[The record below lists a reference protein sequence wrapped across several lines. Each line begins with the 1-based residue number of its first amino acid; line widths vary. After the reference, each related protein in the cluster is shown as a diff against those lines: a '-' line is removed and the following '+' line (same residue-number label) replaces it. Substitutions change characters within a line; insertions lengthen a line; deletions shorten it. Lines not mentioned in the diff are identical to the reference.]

1 MTNELREKMSE
12 FEKWLLVKKGIS
24 YVTIAGYKG
33 SASRLIRNLKTFEPT
48 HDQVINYIVKMH
60 ERGFS
65 YSHIVNTSLALEW
78 YTEFIGNRIQLGRP
92 KKPRTIIKDTL
103 SEAEI
108 TLLIDATKNVREK
121 AIISLLAYS
130 GIRNK
135 ELCRLK
141 VSDVNLGENM
151 LRVIQGKGMKDRL
164 INISGDC
171 SRIQIDYL
179 NQFPRKADDYMFTTI
194 KKGNRYDQS
203 DLRKLVHVLAKRA
216 RINKRIYPHLLRHSL
231 ATNLLKRGANL
242 YMIKEQLGHVF
253 LETTA
258 TYLRTFPLNIRNQYH
273 MFVPSYM

>member
-1 MTNELREKMSE
+1 MTIELKEKMNE
-12 FEKWLLVKKGIS
+12 FGKWLLIKKGIS
-24 YVTIAGYKG
+24 YVTIFGYQG
-33 SASRLIRNLKTFEPT
+33 SASRLIRSLKTYEPN
-48 HDQVINYIVKMH
+48 HDQIINYLVKMH
-60 ERGFS
+60 EHDYS
-65 YSHIVNTSLALEW
+65 YAHIVNTSLALEW
-78 YTEFIGNRIQLGRP
+78 YMNYIGNPIQLGRP
-92 KKPRTIIKDTL
+92 KKPRVMIKNTL
-103 SEAEI
+103 SEAEV
-108 TLLIDATKNVREK
+108 TLLINSAQNIREK

-135 ELCRLK
+135 ELCQLR
-141 VSDVNLGENM
+141 VSDVNLGDNM
-151 LRVIQGKGMKDRL
+151 VRVIQGKGMKDRL

-179 NQFPRKADDYMFTTI
+179 NQFQRKSDDYMFTTLRFNH
-194 KKGNRYDQS
+194 KYNQS

-216 RINKRIYPHLLRHSL
+216 KLDKRVYPHLLRHSL

-242 YMIKEQLGHVF
+242 YMIKEQLGHAF

>member
-1 MTNELREKMSE
+1 MIE
-12 FEKWLLVKKGIS
+12 FGKWLLVKKGIS
-24 YVTIAGYKG
+24 YVTIAGYQG
-33 SASRLIRNLKTFEPT
+33 SAKRLIKTLKTYEPT
-48 HDQVINYIVKMH
+48 HDQIINYIVNMH
-60 ERGFS
+60 EKEFS

-103 SEAEI
+103 SEGEV
-108 TLLIDATKNVREK
+108 TLLINAAKTIREK

-135 ELCRLK
+135 ELCNLR
-141 VSDVNLGENM
+141 VCDVLLGDNM

-164 INISGDC
+164 INISGEC
-171 SRIQIDYL
+171 SRIQINYL
-179 NQFPRKADDYMFTTI
+179 SQFFRKSEDYMFTTL
-194 KKGNRYDQS
+194 KKGNRYNQG

-216 RINKRIYPHLLRHSL
+216 KINRRVYPHLLRHSL

-258 TYLRTFPLNIRNQYH
+258 NYLRTFPLNIRNQYQ